1 VTKKKLTVLFIVL
14 TVLVIAGW
22 DVYAIMTG
30 GVESSI
36 SHTMIEW
43 SYKYPI
49 FTFMMGIICGH
60 LFWRMS
66 DTKTTEKISDFVH
79 GTVDDSN
86 KGTGGGS

>member
-1 VTKKKLTVLFIVL
+1 VTKKKATTIFI
-14 TVLVIAGW
+14 LVTILAIAGW
-22 DVYAIMTG
+22 DVYVIVEG

-49 FTFMMGIICGH
+49 FTFLMGVIMGH
-60 LFWRMS
+60 LFWRMT

-79 GTVDDSN
+79 EKDTELDKSD
-86 KGTGGGS
+86 GGSQ

>member
-1 VTKKKLTVLFIVL
+1 MTKKKATVLFIVL

-49 FTFMMGIICGH
+49 FTFLMGVTCGH
-60 LFWRMS
+60 LFWRMGDS
-66 DTKTTEKISDFVH
+66 PTTKKISDFVH
-79 GTVDDSN
+79 ETEDDLSS
-86 KGTGGGS
+86 KQGDK